1 MEPVEHSFPALESP
15 QAGRSPHHSPLAPGL
30 GAKASTPPT
39 TPPFKAASHITMRSS
54 LIATGLRSLRA
65 ECSRPAVFHASWTAV
80 SRPAS
85 RRSAV
90 EQARGGATLVDTTSA
105 TTHDQIDALETVA
118 RQVDAASILKAA
130 VRAAGPRQNWT
141 REEIASIYYQPL
153 LELAHQAGVLHRRFH
168 HPGKVQLCTLMN
180 IKTGGCTEDCSYC
193 AQATRYQKGTG
204 LQAKRVETVESVLA
218 AAKTAKENGSTRFCM
233 GAAWRDMRG
242 RKNSLK
248 NITDMVKGVKAM
260 GMEVCVTLGMIDDE
274 QARQLKDA
282 GLTAYNHNVD
292 TSREF
297 YPNVITTR
305 SYDERLKTLSHVRD
319 AGINVCSGGILGLG
333 EASEDR
339 IGLLHTVSTLP
350 SHPES
355 FPVNAL
361 VPIKG
366 TPLGDTT
373 PLAFTSMLRTI
384 ATARLI
390 MPATIIR
397 IAAGRKTMSEE
408 KQALCFMA
416 GANAIFTG
424 EKMLTT
430 ECNGWDEDSAL
441 FGRWGLEPMKSFER
455 KAVEGAEAA

>member
-1 MEPVEHSFPALESP
+1 MKLQNNVH
-15 QAGRSPHHSPLAPGL
+15 R
-30 GAKASTPPT
+30 K
-39 TPPFKAASHITMRSS
+39 
-54 LIATGLRSLRA
+54 
-65 ECSRPAVFHASWTAV
+65 FHKSG
-80 SRPAS
+80 
-85 RRSAV
+85 
-90 EQARGGATLVDTTSA
+90 E
-105 TTHDQIDALETVA
+105 
-118 RQVDAASILKAA
+118 
-130 VRAAGPRQNWT
+130 
-141 REEIASIYYQPL
+141 
-153 LELAHQAGVLHRRFH
+153 
-168 HPGKVQLCTLMN
+168 VQLCTLMN

-193 AQATRYQKGTG
+193 AQSTRYQKGTG
-204 LQAKRVETVESVLA
+204 LEAKRVETVESVLA
-218 AAKTAKENGSTRFCM
+218 AAQKARDNGSTRFCM

-248 NITDMVKGVKAM
+248 NITTMVKGVKAM
-260 GMEVCVTLGMIDDE
+260 GMEVCVTLGMIDGE

-297 YPNVITTR
+297 YPSVISTR
-305 SYDERLKTLSHVRD
+305 SYDERLQTLGHVRD

-333 EASEDR
+333 ETSEDR
-339 IGLLHTVSTLP
+339 IGLLETVSTLP

-366 TPLGDTT
+366 TPLGDRE
-373 PLAFTSMLRTI
+373 PVAFTSMLRTI
-384 ATARLI
+384 ATARI
-390 MPATIIR
+390 VMPATIIR

-430 ECNGWDEDSAL
+430 DCHGWEEDNAM
-441 FGRWGLEPMKSFER
+441 FGRWGLEPMKSFDKKPAE
-455 KAVEGAEAA
+455 EGVGADVAKQLGSI

>member
-1 MEPVEHSFPALESP
+1 MAYRT
-15 QAGRSPHHSPLAPGL
+15 ARSVGL
-30 GAKASTPPT
+30 
-39 TPPFKAASHITMRSS
+39 
-54 LIATGLRSLRA
+54 
-65 ECSRPAVFHASWTAV
+65 
-80 SRPAS
+80 
-85 RRSAV
+85 
-90 EQARGGATLVDTTSA
+90 ARGGAALLRWNSSVVDVSPLKFDPPAPPA
-105 TTHDQIDALETVA
+105 TQQREKLQDEAKRKIFYDAVA
-118 RQVDAASILKAA
+118 ADH
-130 VRAAGPRQNWT
+130 VRNNWT
-141 REEIASIYYQPL
+141 RPEIAAIYYQPL
-153 LELAHQAGVLHRRFH
+153 LELAHQAVSFSEIAELDDSRPMTETLANDSPKQQNNVHRKFH
-168 HPGKVQLCTLMN
+168 KSGEVQLCTLMN

-193 AQATRYQKGTG
+193 AQSTRYQKGTG
-204 LQAKRVETVESVLA
+204 LEAKRVETVESVLA
-218 AAKTAKENGSTRFCM
+218 AAQKARDNGSTRFCM

-248 NITDMVKGVKAM
+248 NITTMVKGVKAM
-260 GMEVCVTLGMIDDE
+260 GMEVCVTLGMIDGE

-297 YPNVITTR
+297 YPSVISTR
-305 SYDERLKTLSHVRD
+305 SYDERLQTLGHVRD

-333 EASEDR
+333 ESSEDR
-339 IGLLHTVSTLP
+339 IGLLETVSTLP

-366 TPLGDTT
+366 TPLGDRE
-373 PLAFTSMLRTI
+373 PVAFTSMLRTI
-384 ATARLI
+384 ATARI
-390 MPATIIR
+390 VMPATIIR

-430 ECNGWDEDSAL
+430 DCHGWEEDNAM
-441 FGRWGLEPMKSFER
+441 FGRWGLEPMKSFDKKPAE
-455 KAVEGAEAA
+455 EGVRADVAKQLGSI